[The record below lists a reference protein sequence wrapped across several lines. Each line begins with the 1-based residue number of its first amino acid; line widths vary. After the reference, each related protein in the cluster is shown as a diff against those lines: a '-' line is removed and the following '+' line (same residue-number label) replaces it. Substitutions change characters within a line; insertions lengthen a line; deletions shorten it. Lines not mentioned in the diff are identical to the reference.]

1 MRLSAGMENRS
12 VELAKRG
19 RKWLVVGSG
28 DGWVFHKMFPTKW
41 KAKVAMEVFA
51 KGGRVSD
58 YWKDARAQHAK
69 CDHRGPWRVMQRLT
83 QSLEEIQQLKPTCK
97 EILAF
102 RPQPVQGVAT
112 YTESD
117 RYFAPKLHNTWGLK
131 SGGRVHI
138 DIGCCGCHLM
148 LDKNNAEDFIK
159 FIREMR
165 QNPHGTDG

>member
-1 MRLSAGMENRS
+1 MENRS
-12 VELAKRG
+12 MELAKRG

-28 DGWVFHKMFPTKW
+28 DGWVFHKTFPTKW

-58 YWKDARAQHAK
+58 YWKEARVQCEK
-69 CDHRGPWRVMQRLT
+69 YGRPGPWRVMQRLT
-83 QSLEEIQQLKPTCK
+83 KSLEKIQQLKPTCK

-102 RPQPVQGVAT
+102 GPQSVRGVVT

-117 RYFAPKLHNTWGLK
+117 RYFAPKLHNTLGFK

-138 DIGCCGCHLM
+138 DIGCGGCHLM
-148 LDKNNAEDFIK
+148 LDKNNAEEFIK
-159 FIREMR
+159 FIRAMR
-165 QNPHGTDG
+165 QTSS